1 MKLLVVD
8 NAYILRD
15 KNGNF
20 YSELIYDNLFFQRYL
35 KVFDTVRFVAKV
47 KEYNG
52 DTRNLLPI
60 NDVRVEI
67 CCLPAYQGMK
77 GMITS
82 LYKTIPIYKNAGK
95 DCDCFLF
102 RIAQI
107 ESFFAYVLNSFRKKP
122 FAIEVV
128 NDPETWDGTNII
140 FKLITCK
147 IMKKM
152 AKNAN
157 GSSYVTKEYLQ
168 KKYVSTA
175 TLKGESK
182 EYFNSY
188 YSTID
193 LNVNSICKP
202 KVFKKI
208 NTLKII
214 HVSNAI
220 NSNIKGNKTVIE
232 IVNKLN
238 NDGFDCNVTFVGE
251 GNMVEKYKDY
261 VKFLKLEDKV
271 FFIGRLAAKD
281 DVLNIMK
288 KSDLMIFPTHTEGL
302 PRVIIE
308 ACAAGLPCLSTP
320 VCGIPELISKAYLF
334 EPEDINGFV
343 NKTKELINN
352 PNELTEMSIANLKVA
367 QLFVSTVLE
376 KRRTEFYLKLRSLAE
391 SRNHE

>member
-1 MKLLVVD
+1 
-8 NAYILRD
+8 
-15 KNGNF
+15 
-20 YSELIYDNLFFQRYL
+20 
-35 KVFDTVRFVAKV
+35 
-47 KEYNG
+47 
-52 DTRNLLPI
+52 
-60 NDVRVEI
+60 
-67 CCLPAYQGMK
+67 
-77 GMITS
+77 
-82 LYKTIPIYKNAGK
+82 
-95 DCDCFLF
+95 
-102 RIAQI
+102 
-107 ESFFAYVLNSFRKKP
+107 
-122 FAIEVV
+122 
-128 NDPETWDGTNII
+128 
-140 FKLITCK
+140 
-147 IMKKM
+147 
-152 AKNAN
+152 
-157 GSSYVTKEYLQ
+157 
-168 KKYVSTA
+168 
-175 TLKGESK
+175 
-182 EYFNSY
+182 
-188 YSTID
+188 
-193 LNVNSICKP
+193 
-202 KVFKKI
+202 
-208 NTLKII
+208 
-214 HVSNAI
+214 
-220 NSNIKGNKTVIE
+220 
-232 IVNKLN
+232 
-238 NDGFDCNVTFVGE
+238 GE